1 MPLAGV
7 APVRIHL
14 RQVLGLRH
22 ELRPFLCQEVVPP
35 RVRQPQPGVDVHG
48 PLDLY
53 GRVQRALGRPWPGA
67 RLHLAPCIVAQV
79 EAPELV
85 EVSVE
90 DVVVHRG
97 LVAAV
102 VTAEHPKA
110 VLEEDSTRAI
120 ASAGRARPLALV
132 DLPPRLLLDVE
143 GPRVRLPGRVVV
155 AVVVEVAVRDDHL
168 AVVHNAARRVA
179 HRGEVRAARDGQALR
194 RGDRPCGRQRIG
206 RHGVQI
212 LVALA
217 ICRLCHLRAGTV
229 AV

>member
-1 MPLAGV
+1 MVWRGV
-7 APVRIHL
+7 RDY
-14 RQVLGLRH
+14 GGWGSG
-22 ELRPFLCQEVVPP
+22 
-35 RVRQPQPGVDVHG
+35 RVRWKWGDSG
-48 PLDLY
+48 
-53 GRVQRALGRPWPGA
+53 GA
-67 RLHLAPCIVAQV
+67 A
-79 EAPELV
+79 
-85 EVSVE
+85 
-90 DVVVHRG
+90 HRG

-120 ASAGRARPLALV
+120 AGAGGARPLALV